1 MQPYLIASFGH
12 VIYLIGSFELVM
24 VQPSFPP
31 YLRHW
36 NSSASR
42 PRGIFP
48 IVVSSA
54 ENIKLLWLIFILH
67 YSVNIAIKTS
77 IDPFV
82 LLK

>member
-1 MQPYLIASFGH
+1 MQPYLFASFGH
-12 VIYLIGSFELVM
+12 VIYLIGSFELVT

-54 ENIKLLWLIFILH
+54 KNIKLFGLIFIRY
-67 YSVNIAIKTS
+67 YSDNIAIKTI

-82 LLK
+82 LLR